1 MRAASDHL
9 HTADGLRLTTRAW
22 LPDGDGGQEPRAVVV
37 LVHGLGEHIG
47 RYDWLAI
54 QLVKAGY
61 AVHGLDL
68 RGHGYSQGQRAQVS
82 RFERFAEDVAQ
93 FIEGVRAWHPGAPLV
108 LLGHS
113 MGGVV
118 ALRTVQLGLAKVDLL
133 VLSSPALRLVSN
145 APAWLKRLLKVLAE
159 PFPDLPTVRLDI
171 RHLSRDAA
179 EVEAYR
185 LDPAVD
191 HGVPKARIVTQ
202 LMLHGERALAELDR
216 LTMPVLLLH
225 GKEDQVTQA
234 GASGELHRSLEA
246 RGATIL
252 LYDQG
257 PHELFHDPLRDRAL
271 ADLLAWLDE
280 QLPQRSL
287 PDGQAP
293 PGA

>member
-22 LPDGDGGQEPRAVVV
+22 LPDGDDGPEPRAVVV

-68 RGHGYSQGQRAQVS
+68 RGHGYSQGARAQVS

-93 FIEGVRAWHPGAPLV
+93 FVGSVRAWHPGSPLV

-145 APAWLKRLLKVLAE
+145 TPQWLRRLLKVLAE
-159 PFPDLPTVRLDI
+159 PFPGLPTVRLDI
-171 RHLSRDAA
+171 RHLSRDPA

-202 LMLHGERALAELDR
+202 LMLHGERALAEVGR
-216 LTMPVLLLH
+216 LTMPMLLLH
-225 GKEDQVTQA
+225 GKDDQVTEA
-234 GASGELHRSLEA
+234 GASGELHRALE
-246 RGATIL
+246 GQDATIL
-252 LYDQG
+252 LYDEG
-257 PHELFHDPLRDRAL
+257 PHEMFHDPLRERVL
-271 ADLLAWLDE
+271 TDLLAWLDDK
-280 QLPQRSL
+280 LPE
-287 PDGQAP
+287 G
-293 PGA
+293 